1 MILTDKD
8 AITLQHTTD
17 FKSVE
22 INSKFLNISTKNAF
36 EGEKIEREI

>member
-8 AITLQHTTD
+8 AITLQNTD

-22 INSKFLNISTKNAF
+22 LNTKFLNISIKNDL

>member
-8 AITLQHTTD
+8 AIALQHNTN

-22 INSKFLNISTKNAF
+22 LNTKFLSISIKNDF